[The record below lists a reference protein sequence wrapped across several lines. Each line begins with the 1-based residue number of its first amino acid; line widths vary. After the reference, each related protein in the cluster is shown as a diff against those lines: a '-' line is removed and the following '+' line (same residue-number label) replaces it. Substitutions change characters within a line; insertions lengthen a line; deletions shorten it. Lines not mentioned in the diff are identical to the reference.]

1 MEKMECCV
9 EGMQNTVAAEPAQGL
24 CISGFSSESH

>member
-9 EGMQNTVAAEPAQGL
+9 EGMQDPAATEPAHGL

>member
-9 EGMQNTVAAEPAQGL
+9 EGMQNTAATKPDQGL
-24 CISGFSSESH
+24 CISGFGSESH